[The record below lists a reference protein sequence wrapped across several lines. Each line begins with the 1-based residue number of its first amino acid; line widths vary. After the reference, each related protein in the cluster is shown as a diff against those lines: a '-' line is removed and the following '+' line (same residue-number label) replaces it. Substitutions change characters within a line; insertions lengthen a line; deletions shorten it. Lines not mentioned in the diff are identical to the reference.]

1 MCESCCP
8 IEGVFACAWVPV
20 FMCACVCVQ
29 VHDRAKERERER
41 KSETERERSC
51 QVVANK
57 AKMIP
62 LPGVFKNSACPV
74 IFRADHWKE
83 TVSNDIQSSWN
94 ELLHLKLKW
103 LLSHLDQG
111 YGITVMSNLK
121 MSLFRSHTSGPKK
134 LVKAFL
140 SGVQKFW
147 APVFWRRCRRW
158 KKDEEVKTKQLAKEK
173 IRRRKIVRNFRT
185 VIPRHPTLGF
195 DADS

>member
-83 TVSNDIQSSWN
+83 TVSNEIQSSWN

-134 LVKAFL
+134 LVKAFFVRCAKIL
-140 SGVQKFW
+140 SPGFLEKMQKMKER
-147 APVFWRRCRRW
+147 WRSKNKTVGERKNT
-158 KKDEEVKTKQLAKEK
+158 KKKNSSEFSNCHTPASNVGLWCW
-173 IRRRKIVRNFRT
+173 
-185 VIPRHPTLGF
+185 
-195 DADS
+195 